1 MIIRDYK
8 ETDEQDWLKC
18 RLLSFYDSSYAENI
32 IYKKPTYFN
41 STIDLVAVENKKIVG
56 FIEVE
61 IEEEV
66 GDVCY
71 LDTTIGGVVWN
82 IGVLPEYR
90 RKKIANKLLN
100 TAILKAK
107 DFNITRFEAWTQD
120 DKPANEWY
128 KQNGFK
134 FIKSYLN
141 VYATHSECLKN
152 DLIND
157 NIGEIF
163 AIRSLNFEVPIYRKE
178 EIIKKYNKYYEV
190 KLYEI
195 KL

>member
-1 MIIRDYK
+1 MVIRDYK
-8 ETDEQDWLKC
+8 KTDEQAWLKC
-18 RLLSFYDSSYAENI
+18 RLLSFYDSSYAEDI
-32 IYKKPTYFN
+32 IYKKPVYFN
-41 STIDLVAVENKKIVG
+41 STIDLVAVENEKIVG

-66 GDVCY
+66 GDACY
-71 LDTTIGGVVWN
+71 LDTTVGGVVWN

-90 RKKIANKLLN
+90 RNKIANKLLN
-100 TAILKAK
+100 AAILKAK
-107 DFNITRFEAWTQD
+107 NLNITRFEAWTQD
-120 DKPANEWY
+120 DQPANKWY
-128 KQNGFK
+128 EKNGFK

-163 AIRSLNFEVPIYRKE
+163 AVRNLNFEVPINRKT
-178 EIIKKYNKYYEV
+178 EILEKYSKVNEV
-190 KLYEI
+190 KLYEL

>member
-1 MIIRDYK
+1 MIIREYK

-18 RLLSFYDSSYAENI
+18 RLLSFYDCSYAEDI
-32 IYKKPTYFN
+32 IYKKPSYFN
-41 STIDLVAVENKKIVG
+41 STIDLVAVENDKIVG

-61 IEEEV
+61 IEKEV

-90 RKKIANKLLN
+90 RNKIANKLLN
-100 TAILKAK
+100 AAILKAK
-107 DFNITRFEAWTQD
+107 DLNITRFEAWTQD
-120 DKPANEWY
+120 DKSANEWY
-128 KQNGFK
+128 KHNEFK

-163 AIRSLNFEVPIYRKE
+163 AVRNLNFEAPINRKN
-178 EIIKKYNKYYEV
+178 EILKKYTKVKEV
-190 KLYEI
+190 KLYEL